1 MLENQHNLLTEPL
14 LNIMIGGGDFA
25 SVALP
30 ELMARMV
37 GGQPVELTDLQPHQA
52 HAWHAFTVQLA
63 AIGAYHA
70 GQQITAMDDPARW
83 MEVLRALTGGRDEP
97 WCLVVPDLSRPAF
110 MQPQVET
117 GSIATWNKANVTAAP
132 DEIDVLETAKNHD
145 VKVQRVA
152 FPAPAHWLFA
162 LVALQTMQGYSGK
175 ENYGIARMNG
185 GVSNRPAFAAARDLG
200 SSTRFVRDVQIMLE
214 QRSKLIERHG
224 YDRESGL
231 ALLWL
236 QPWHGNDQISIAEL
250 DPFFIEICR
259 RIRLFNENGRTMA
272 RWTTSKVSR
281 IASKDQKGDLGDPW
295 VPVRIEDGAALTAR
309 DLNYE
314 KLQEVIFGP
323 DYKHSAASE
332 IRPADGDVPILC
344 CQLLARDQGKTAGF
358 HERFILV
365 PKKAKLW
372 LSTADSRHRLGALSR
387 QRVEAVKEVV
397 GKLLRPSLCV
407 LIQADPIKLDF
418 RDLHAEPFIQSFDRE
433 VDRVFFGALFDEI
446 DSPDPR
452 RLWLE
457 RLLAIARSTLNRAK
471 QSAPIPSVRR
481 FRAYAAADRIFFGAA
496 RNLRNEAGYALEVK
510 EENVG
515 INER

>member
-1 MLENQHNLLTEPL
+1 MLENKHNLLTELL
-14 LNIMIGGGDFA
+14 LNVMIGGRDFA

-37 GGQPVELTDLQPHQA
+37 LGQPVELTDLQPHQA

-63 AIGAYHA
+63 AIGAHHA
-70 GQQITAMDDPARW
+70 NCQITAMDDSAQW
-83 MEVLRALTGGRDEP
+83 TEVLRALTGGCDEP
-97 WCLVVPDLSRPAF
+97 WCLIVPDLLQPAF
-110 MQPQVET
+110 MQPPVDT
-117 GSIATWNKANVTAAP
+117 GSITAWNQANVTVAP

-162 LVALQTMQGYSGK
+162 LVTLQTMQGYSGK

-185 GVSNRPAFAAARDLG
+185 GYGNRPSFAAARDLG
-200 SSTRFVRDVQIMLE
+200 SATRFVRDVQLMLE
-214 QRSKLIERHG
+214 QRSSLIERHA
-224 YDRESGL
+224 YDRESGP

-236 QPWHGNDQISIAEL
+236 QPWNGNDQVSLTEL

-259 RIRLFNENGRTMA
+259 RIRLFNENGQTIA

-281 IASKDQKGDLGDPW
+281 IAAKDQKGNLGDLW
-295 VPVRIEDGAALTAR
+295 VPVRREDGAALTAR
-309 DLNYE
+309 NLNYE

-323 DYKHSAASE
+323 DYEHSAASE
-332 IRPADGDVPILC
+332 TRPADGNAPILC

-358 HERFILV
+358 HERFILIPV
-365 PKKAKLW
+365 KAKPW
-372 LSTADSRHRLGALSR
+372 LATADGRRRLGALSH

-397 GKLLRPSLCV
+397 AKLLRPSLCI

-418 RDLHAEPFIQSFDRE
+418 RDPHAEPFIQSFDRE
-433 VDRVFFGALFDEI
+433 VDRVFFGVLFDEI

-452 RLWLE
+452 RMWLE
-457 RLLAIARSTLNRAK
+457 RLLAIARSTLERAK
-471 QSAPIPSVRR
+471 QSVPFSSVRR
-481 FRAYAAADRIFFGAA
+481 FRACAAADRMFLGAA
-496 RNLRNEAGYALEVK
+496 RNLRNEAGYGHEAK
-510 EENVG
+510 EENLG
-515 INER
+515 TDER